1 MSPKAFSVPVAL
13 VITAVMIQSTAAQVS
28 SRSADPVIA
37 DPIQVDTAFPPRA
50 AELAFLSKGSRLN
63 GFLYL
68 AGGKGPHPTVILL
81 HGFPGNERN
90 GDLAQAL
97 RRSGIN
103 AFIFSYR
110 GAWGSGGTFSLE
122 HSLED
127 VASAIDFVRSDSSV
141 RAFGIDPRR
150 VSLVGHSM
158 GGWLA
163 LMGTAAAGSSVACA
177 AALDFWNV
185 GADGERMRTSAT
197 PDTSLAAYAKWVTDP
212 GGPLR
217 AENGSQGLFAEMRE
231 HAADWNPESK
241 AAMLAARPLLILSS
255 TNVDAHNGLVR
266 ALEAAHAQQVTALL
280 WKTDHG
286 FSDRRIK
293 LARTIVD
300 WLHRRCGS

>member
-1 MSPKAFSVPVAL
+1 MSPNAFKMSLTL
-13 VITAVMIQSTAAQVS
+13 VTSAMMIRPASAQVS
-28 SRSADPVIA
+28 SRSADPVTT
-37 DPIQVDTAFPPRA
+37 DPVQVDTAFPPRA
-50 AELAFLSKGSRLN
+50 EELAFQSKGSRLN

-68 AGGKGPHPTVILL
+68 AGGKAPHPTVILL

-97 RRSGIN
+97 RRAGIN
-103 AFIFSYR
+103 VFIFSYR
-110 GAWGSGGTFSLE
+110 GAWGSGGTFSLG

-127 VASAIDFVRSDSSV
+127 VASAIHFVRSDSSV
-141 RAFGIDPRR
+141 RAFGIDRQR

-163 LMGTAAAGSSVACA
+163 LMGTAAAGSSVACT

-217 AENGSQGLFAEMRE
+217 AENGSQGLFAEMLE
-231 HAADWNPESK
+231 HAADWNPETK
-241 AAMLAARPLLILSS
+241 AAMLAARPLLLLSS
-255 TNVDAHNGLVR
+255 TNVEGHNGLVR
-266 ALEAAHAQQVTALL
+266 ALEGAHAQQVTAVL
-280 WKTDHG
+280 WNTDHG
-286 FSDRRIK
+286 FADRRIK

>member
-28 SRSADPVIA
+28 SRSADPVIT
-37 DPIQVDTAFPPRA
+37 DPIHVDTAFPPRA

-110 GAWGSGGTFSLE
+110 GAWGSGGTFSLG

-163 LMGTAAAGSSVACA
+163 LMGTAAAGSSISCA

>member
-1 MSPKAFSVPVAL
+1 MRPDAFTLSLTLA
-13 VITAVMIQSTAAQVS
+13 ITAVMIRSASAQVS
-28 SRSADPVIA
+28 NRPADPVIT
-37 DPIQVDTAFPPRA
+37 DPVQVDTAFPPRA
-50 AELAFLSKGSRLN
+50 EELAFQSKGSRLN

-90 GDLAQAL
+90 GDIAQAL
-97 RRSGIN
+97 RRAGIN
-103 AFIFSYR
+103 AFVFSYR
-110 GAWGSGGTFSLE
+110 GAWGSEGTFSLAN
-122 HSLED
+122 SLED
-127 VASAIDFVRSDSSV
+127 VASAIEFVRSDSSV

-163 LMGTAAAGSSVACA
+163 LMGKAAAASSVSCA

-185 GADGERMRTSAT
+185 GADGQRMRTTAA
-197 PDTSLAAYAKWVTDP
+197 PDTSLAAYMKWVTDP
-212 GGPLR
+212 GGPLK
-217 AENGSQGLFAEMRE
+217 AENGSQGLMAEMRE
-231 HAADWNPESK
+231 HADEWNPESK

-266 ALEAAHAQQVTALL
+266 ALEAAHARQVTALR

>member
-1 MSPKAFSVPVAL
+1 MSHYAFSVGL
-13 VITAVMIQSTAAQVS
+13 TLLITGAMIRSAPAQVS
-28 SRSADPVIA
+28 SRGADPVTT
-37 DPIQVDTAFPPRA
+37 DPVHVDTMFPPRA
-50 AELAFLSKGSRLN
+50 EELALRSKGSRLN

-97 RRSGIN
+97 RRAGIN

-110 GAWGSGGTFSLE
+110 GAWGSGGTFSLGN
-122 HSLED
+122 SLED
-127 VASAIDFVRSDSSV
+127 VASVIDFIRSDSSV

-150 VSLVGHSM
+150 ISLVGHSM

-163 LMGTAAAGSSVACA
+163 LMGQAAAGSSVACA

-185 GADGERMRTSAT
+185 GADGERMRTSAA
-197 PDTSLAAYAKWVTDP
+197 PDTSLVAYMKWVTDP

-217 AENGSQGLFAEMRE
+217 AENGSQGLMVEMQE
-231 HAADWNPESK
+231 HADEWNPESK

-255 TNVDAHNGLVR
+255 TNVDAHNDLVR
-266 ALEAAHAQQVTALL
+266 ALDAAHAQQVTALL